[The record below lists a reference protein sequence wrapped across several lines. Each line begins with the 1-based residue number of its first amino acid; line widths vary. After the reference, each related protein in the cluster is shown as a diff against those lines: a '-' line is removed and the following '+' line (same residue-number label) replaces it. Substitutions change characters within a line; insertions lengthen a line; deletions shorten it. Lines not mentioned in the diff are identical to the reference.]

1 MTVSEAIRK
10 MIERCDGNQYDIN
23 HFLKVWAYSKL
34 IGELEGVSEDT
45 LLTVQYAAIVHDIA
59 CPGLREQFDGRAPY
73 EKQEMLGEPLAEAFY
88 GDSIPAEMLERVKY
102 LVAHHHTY
110 TGNDGIDHQILFEA
124 DFLTNAGEKEKH
136 QKRARDMAEHVF
148 RTAAGMS
155 LLKDIFA
162 VEFE

>member
-10 MIERCDGNQYDIN
+10 MIERCEGDQYDIN

-34 IGELEGVSEDT
+34 IGELEGVDDET

-59 CPGLREQFDGRAPY
+59 CPGLRPDNGGRAPY
-73 EKQEMLGEPLAEAFY
+73 DLQEKLGVPLAEAFY
-88 GDSIPAEMLERVKY
+88 GDSIPADMLERVKY
-102 LVAHHHTY
+102 LVGHHHTY
-110 TGNDGIDHQILFEA
+110 TGKDGIDHQILFEA

-136 QKRARDMAEHVF
+136 QKRAKDMAENVF
-148 RTAAGMS
+148 KTKAGMS

-162 VEFE
+162 AEFE